1 MPIAIFDSQVAQVLW
16 DYIPTYTWICN
27 IWHPGGHDEYILRR
41 FMKIHQI
48 VGLSI
53 RRSPI
58 IFSKSRR
65 CRVCKCKP
73 SLLCQQHIYKK
84 NTHPSFFGGLLVPY
98 SKTKTTNS
106 AYECMVTSPSSLQF
120 LEAPDEAGFL
130 QVVNHFA
137 HLRLEYD
144 TSVGTCS
151 VHATRLEHVFGGW
164 IKTRIL
170 KGPPHLSFS

>member
-1 MPIAIFDSQVAQVLW
+1 MQGLQVQTL
-16 DYIPTYTWICN
+16 
-27 IWHPGGHDEYILRR
+27 
-41 FMKIHQI
+41 
-48 VGLSI
+48 
-53 RRSPI
+53 
-58 IFSKSRR
+58 
-65 CRVCKCKP
+65 P
-73 SLLCQQHIYKK
+73 SLPTAHIKK
-84 NTHPSFFGGLLVPY
+84 NTHTHIHHFLVVCWSPTQKQ
-98 SKTKTTNS
+98 KTNT

>member
-1 MPIAIFDSQVAQVLW
+1 MSIYWEDSWKFTRLW
-16 DYIPTYTWICN
+16 VYQFED
-27 IWHPGGHDEYILRR
+27 HP
-41 FMKIHQI
+41 
-48 VGLSI
+48 LS
-53 RRSPI
+53 SANPGDAGSANANPP
-58 IFSKSRR
+58 FFANST
-65 CRVCKCKP
+65 
-73 SLLCQQHIYKK
+73 YKK
-84 NTHPSFFGGLLVPY
+84 NTHTHPSFFGGLLVPY
-98 SKTKTTNS
+98 SKTKNTNT

-170 KGPPHLSFS
+170 KGPPHLSFSWAKLSIK